1 MIELYEVPLSGNS
14 HKVRLLLALLGLE
27 YRSHKLDLAAG
38 EHKTP
43 EHLQRNPFGQVP
55 VLKDDEVM
63 IRDSQA
69 ILVYLARAY
78 GENPNGENPDG
89 ENHWY
94 PNHPVKAAQISAWLS
109 TAANEVA
116 RGPVALRAHHKFGRA
131 IHLADA
137 EAVTANLLKIVD
149 GELSHGNWLV
159 GEQVSIADIA
169 LYPYL
174 ALVEEGRVDLNH
186 YPHIQGWLARIEQLP
201 GFVGMPGIRLQS
213 TVAA

>member
-14 HKVRLLLALLGLE
+14 HKVRLLLSLLGLE
-27 YRSHKLDLAAG
+27 YRSHKVELAAG
-38 EHKTP
+38 EHKSAA
-43 EHLQRNPFGQVP
+43 HLQRNPFGQVP
-55 VLKDDEVM
+55 VLEDGDTV

-78 GENPNGENPDG
+78 GGDIDG
-89 ENHWY
+89 RNRWY
-94 PNHPVKAAQISAWLS
+94 PNDPVKAAQISAWLS

-131 IHLADA
+131 IQLADA
-137 EAVTANLLKIVD
+137 EAVTASLLTIVD
-149 GELSHGNWLV
+149 AELRQRDWLV

-174 ALVEEGRVDLNH
+174 ALAEEGRVDLSL
-186 YPHIQGWLARIEQLP
+186 YPHIQAWLARIERLP
-201 GFVGMPGIRLQS
+201 GFTSMPGIRLQS
-213 TVAA
+213 AVPA